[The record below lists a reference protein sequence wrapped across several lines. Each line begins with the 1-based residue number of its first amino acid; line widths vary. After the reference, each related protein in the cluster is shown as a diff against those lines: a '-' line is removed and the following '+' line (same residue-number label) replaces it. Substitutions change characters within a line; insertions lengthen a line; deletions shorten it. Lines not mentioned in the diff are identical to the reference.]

1 MEFIETK
8 KITNNIAKI
17 TLTNGKKYNPLSL
30 NVLRHLN
37 SEFNDLSNDSNVK
50 AIIISSN
57 GPGFS
62 AGHDLQELKQNKNN
76 KEFFTEL
83 FNECSDLMLK
93 IMKSPQPVIAQ
104 IPGVAAAAGCQL
116 VATCDLAIAS
126 NEAVFIT
133 PGVNIGLFCSTPMVA
148 VSRNLSNKH
157 SMEML
162 LTGELISSDKAAKI
176 GLINDVIEINELK
189 DFVLD
194 KAKKISKKS
203 SVTLKIGKEA
213 FYKQLD
219 MKLSDAYDY
228 ASKVMVQN
236 MLKLDAKEGIDAFI
250 DKREPNWK
258 DK

>member
-37 SEFNDLSNDSNVK
+37 SKFNDLSNDSNVK
-50 AIIISSN
+50 VIIISSN

-83 FNECSDLMLK
+83 FNECSNLMLK

-148 VSRNLSNKH
+148 VSRSLGRKKT
-157 SMEML
+157 MEML
-162 LTGELISSDKAAKI
+162 LTGESMNAEDAVSF
-176 GLINDVIEINELK
+176 GLINKNVPLNELEIT
-189 DFVLD
+189 VLNF
-194 KAKKISKKS
+194 AKLIASKPTS
-203 SVTLKIGKEA
+203 TVRIGKEA
-213 FYKQLD
+213 FYKQVELPIE
-219 MKLSDAYDY
+219 KAYKY
-228 ASKVMVQN
+228 TSEVMAQN
-236 MLKLDAKEGIDAFI
+236 MLKKDAKEGIEAFLE
-250 DKREPNWK
+250 KREPKWEN
-258 DK
+258 